1 MIITPTLHCCCR
13 RRAHDGEWRRRRHRH
28 RRRYRQWLR
37 ARPPTLCR
45 ELGDPRPTP
54 RNHHA
59 TPAPARPLGRAA
71 SRAQRTRAV
80 RPHRGHIPSFRF
92 TRSARISEAT
102 QRRARP
108 PARHGGVAA
117 RFERALLWSGFKVP
131 SDLKPSLAFSSP
143 YHGCI

>member
-71 SRAQRTRAV
+71 AKTANFTASQSESSIMPGHHCKHEV
-80 RPHRGHIPSFRF
+80 RVRGPPQCGVL
-92 TRSARISEAT
+92 TAAGT
-102 QRRARP
+102 AP
-108 PARHGGVAA
+108 PAAAAEQPDSVRLRPSPPSGGGAGA
-117 RFERALLWSGFKVP
+117 GL
-131 SDLKPSLAFSSP
+131 PSL
-143 YHGCI
+143 